1 MKRKRFFQCGG
12 SASGPLQ
19 VTNILRIRIQK
30 TQKNT
35 DPMRHSVGVGG
46 GGTGGGGEDIGKAR
60 CTWELEA
67 AFNRFKFLLAHLR
80 FDDATIRE
88 EARLQDKFAPARW
101 AWSFMRQPADN
112 ILNIFYLSLV
122 RSWPSSTEHV
132 LVQCSVGKAS
142 QWTRPF
148 TPTRVGGLASG
159 KSKSE

>member
-1 MKRKRFFQCGG
+1 MW
-12 SASGPLQ
+12 
-19 VTNILRIRIQK
+19 RIRIRTLTSYK
-30 TQKNT
+30 YIT
-35 DPMRHSVGVGG
+35 DPDPEDPKKYGSYAPQRRCGG
-46 GGTGGGGEDIGKAR
+46 GKGGGGEDIGKAR

-101 AWSFMRQPADN
+101 AWPFMRQPADN